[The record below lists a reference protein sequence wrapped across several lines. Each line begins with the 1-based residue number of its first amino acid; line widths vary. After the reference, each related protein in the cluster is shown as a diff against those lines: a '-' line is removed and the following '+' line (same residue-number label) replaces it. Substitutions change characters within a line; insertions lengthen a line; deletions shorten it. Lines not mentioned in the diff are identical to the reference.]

1 MVGRDNLV
9 KQFCHRI
16 RILVT
21 GTVEWVDADGGVEVE
36 HMPLRTRWSI
46 FGVHSY
52 NWKWVRR
59 FGLQECGCTLHPV
72 TRRKLLMR
80 MDCPIHSN
88 LKHFLLADET
98 PVEPWHG
105 HAKGSG

>member
-1 MVGRDNLV
+1 
-9 KQFCHRI
+9 
-16 RILVT
+16 
-21 GTVEWVDADGGVEVE
+21 
-36 HMPLRTRWSI
+36 
-46 FGVHSY
+46 
-52 NWKWVRR
+52 
-59 FGLQECGCTLHPV
+59 
-72 TRRKLLMR
+72 LMR